1 MAKRITEQHKRDLVE
16 NFESGK
22 SIDFL
27 SKLFDCT
34 KLTVTRNL
42 KKILGEF
49 KYKEI
54 INKNKNLNSEPAQK
68 EKFKDKKAFLESI
81 TKLSGK
87 IFSKQGN
94 SKKDGEKYW

>member
-1 MAKRITEQHKRDLVE
+1 MAKRLTQRHKIELVE

-42 KKILGEF
+42 QKILGEF

-54 INKNKNLNSEPAQK
+54 INKNKNSNSDRAQK
-68 EKFKDKKAFLESI
+68 EKFKDISPDNDNYSEVITSINNSSDFFSFLKFI
-81 TKLSGK
+81 
-87 IFSKQGN
+87 
-94 SKKDGEKYW
+94 